1 MSRCCASPSGSEDRS
16 RYSRRRFLR
25 QLLGAGALTVAGPNL
40 LPLFAQNAAPPASAA
55 ASFRFAFL
63 TDLHL
68 LQGGALRSVEGIVA
82 CLAAVEKL
90 DPRPEF
96 ILVGGDLVH
105 SICDLTLPG
114 AESALDFFLQ
124 LWKDHT
130 DLPTHW
136 TFGNHDLAGTN
147 NPYVSPDDADYGK
160 GLFQNRLQL
169 PRLFYSFD
177 CKGWHFVV
185 LDDIASQLDH
195 GYFGELFDDELA
207 FLKADLDAHRTTPT
221 IVTTHIPIA
230 SNLPFDLLLAH
241 GAGEFHQASSKNLV
255 CTNGGALI
263 EDASGHNIRAILSG
277 HLHYHE
283 TLDRNGVRL
292 INSGAVCGD
301 YWRGPRYGCPEGFG
315 VVDLGADGSVA
326 FDYRGYGWKA

>member
-1 MSRCCASPSGSEDRS
+1 MTAPENHS

-25 QLLGAGALTVAGPNL
+25 QMLGVGALAAAGIE
-40 LPLFAQNAAPPASAA
+40 PLFAQNAAPGVCQAMP
-55 ASFRFAFL
+55 FRFAFL

-68 LQGGALRSVEGIVA
+68 LQGWALRSVEGIVA

-90 DPRPEF
+90 DPRPDF

-105 SICDLTLPG
+105 STCDLTLPG
-114 AESALDFFLQ
+114 AETAFDFFLQ
-124 LWKDHT
+124 IWKDHT

-147 NPYVSPDDADYGK
+147 NPYALPGDKDYGK

-185 LDDIASQLDH
+185 LDDIAPQPGH
-195 GYFGELFDDELA
+195 GYFGELFEDELA

-221 IVTTHIPIA
+221 IVCSHIPIA
-230 SNLPFDLLLAH
+230 SNLPLGLLLARDITGYH
-241 GAGEFHQASSKNLV
+241 KPAPKNLV
-255 CTNGGALI
+255 CTNGDAVI
-263 EDASGHNIRAILSG
+263 EDAAGHNIRAILSG
-277 HLHYHE
+277 HLHFYE
-283 TLDRNGVRL
+283 TLNPNGVHI
-292 INSGAVCGD
+292 INSGAVCGN
-301 YWRGPRYGCPEGFG
+301 YWKGPMHGCTEGFG

-326 FDYRGYGWKA
+326 FDYRDYGWKAS